1 MANNMCSF
9 SCFTPAGTVRSINM
23 YVGTDPV
30 ESIHWRVPPGSRGHL
45 TWYLAQSGVQV
56 LPNNLG
62 VGITADGESD
72 VWTLD
77 PFPNNPTWTFV
88 GNNTGA
94 DTHAVYLDFFT
105 GPVVTTT
112 GGGGDILAGFPTT
125 DLAIPGVWLA

>member
-9 SCFTPAGTVRSINM
+9 SCFTPAGTVSSINM

-56 LPNNLG
+56 LPNLLG

-72 VWTLD
+72 VWVLD
-77 PFPNNPTWTFV
+77 VFPSNPTWTFV

-105 GPVVTTT
+105 GPQVAVS
-112 GGGGDILAGFPTT
+112 GGGGDILAGFPAS
-125 DLAIPGVWLA
+125 DAAIPDMWLT